1 MIRTRLVVLVAC
13 TVLPLAARGDAAA
26 DVRCAEVRL
35 SLAAE
40 ARDAARFR
48 SMIDADARF
57 TGNEVLRGPDAVVD
71 AWRPF
76 FQPEGPRIKWRPH
89 VVEVLDTG
97 DLALTRG
104 PYRLESMGPDGKLI
118 VRWGTFN
125 SVWRLGSD
133 GQWRVVFD
141 TGGPPIDT
149 PTEESRALLEAD
161 TRDCSLEEAS

>member
-1 MIRTRLVVLVAC
+1 MIRTRLIVLVAC
-13 TVLPLAARGDAAA
+13 TVLPLAARGDPAA
-26 DVRCAEVRL
+26 DVRCAEIRF

-40 ARDAARFR
+40 SRDAARFR

-57 TGNEVLRGPDAVVD
+57 TGNEVLRGPDAVVE

-76 FQPEGPRIKWRPH
+76 FQPDGPRIKWRPQ

-104 PYRLESMGPDGKLI
+104 PYRLESRGQDGEVT

-125 SVWRLGSD
+125 SVWRLGPD

-141 TGGPPIDT
+141 TGGPPIDE
-149 PTEESRALLEAD
+149 PTEESRALLEAE
-161 TRDCSLEEAS
+161 TQDCGLAEAS